1 MTCFAIGAETAPPK
15 PFSCFSS
22 TTAIATWGLSAGAN
36 ATNQAV

>member
-1 MTCFAIGAETAPPK
+1 MTCLAIGAETAPPK

-22 TTAIATWGLSAGAN
+22 TTAIAICGWTAGAK